1 MWAINFLAILFMPEP
16 PLYWEQVFP
25 SSYIYSLP
33 LFFFL
38 RMKMRE
44 NFPATWKSMLR
55 EREWVKY
62 AEKVNKRERMTRFCA
77 NIIFC
82 FILCSRNYMY
92 VNNKS
97 ILLPSNYTFTI
108 KKRHFLL
115 IWKPNINHINLKLS
129 RGFFERV
136 LPRN

>member
-1 MWAINFLAILFMPEP
+1 MSNKFSRNPIHARTTAILRTSFSF
-16 PLYWEQVFP
+16 LLHLFSP
-25 SSYIYSLP
+25 SL
-33 LFFFL
+33 FL

-129 RGFFERV
+129 RGFFESV

>member
-33 LFFFL
+33 LFFL

-44 NFPATWKSMLR
+44 FPCNMKIYATW
-55 EREWVKY
+55 EWVKY